1 MTASSKNLSKT
12 LKESG
17 PAPKL
22 KPLLE
27 ETLKRCNGERRR
39 ENDPVGMAWA
49 FTHDEDRE
57 VVSLFASSLA
67 YGRVDLLRRAIDQVL
82 QPMGDRPAEFL
93 RQVEPSVLGGLWD
106 GFVYRM
112 TRGPDI
118 TDLATAIQKTLRIE
132 GSLENLY
139 LKTPDKSRPC
149 RLDRDSPLIS
159 SRAEHLARAS
169 EFVMTLRDRRR
180 RPEVVRGFRYL
191 LPDPADGSACKRLHL
206 FFRWMARGPDLVDF
220 GIWKNLPP
228 AMLVMPL
235 DTHTARLCR
244 YLGLLER
251 KSIDN
256 KAAIE
261 VSRRLQQFDPRDP
274 LKYDFALCHLG
285 ISGRCIHRRSPEHCP
300 NCPIEAACILPQ
312 HPVGDPR

>member
-1 MTASSKNLSKT
+1 MDSAPD
-12 LKESG
+12 LK
-17 PAPKL
+17 A
-22 KPLLE
+22 LLE
-27 ETLKRCNGERRR
+27 ETLKQCNGKDRR

-49 FTHDEDRE
+49 FEQDDDRE
-57 VVSLFASSLA
+57 VVALFASSLA

-82 QPMGDRPAEFL
+82 QPMGDHPAEFL
-93 RQVEPSVLGGLWD
+93 RQVESSELEDLWD

-118 TDLATAIQKTLRIE
+118 ADLATAIQATLRTE

-139 LKTPDKSRPC
+139 MKIPDGSRADP
-149 RLDRDSPLIS
+149 DRDSPLIS
-159 SRAEHLARAS
+159 SRTEHLERAS

-180 RPEVVRGFRYL
+180 RPEAVRGFRYL

-220 GIWKNLPP
+220 GIWENLPP

-300 NCPIEAACILPQ
+300 DCPIEAACILPQ
-312 HPVGDPR
+312 ESTGDPL